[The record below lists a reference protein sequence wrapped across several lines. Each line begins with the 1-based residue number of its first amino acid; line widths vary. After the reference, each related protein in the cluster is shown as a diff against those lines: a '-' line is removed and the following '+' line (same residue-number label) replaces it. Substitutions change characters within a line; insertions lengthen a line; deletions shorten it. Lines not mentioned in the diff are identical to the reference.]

1 MMTIEPTHIAK
12 FSAVFAEA
20 VLTWLDSGE
29 PQWLTWDGH
38 SHRFDF
44 SSIEL
49 DEPIMPVMLIVDEN
63 WEKLCGEISEVT
75 DPESSHFDNEALR
88 NGIEDQLVNEGAG
101 ERILKM
107 HLKRLEKL
115 AEEGELEDD
124 SDRAEP
130 SNSEDL

>member
-1 MMTIEPTHIAK
+1 MSLETTQIAK

-49 DEPIMPVMLIVDEN
+49 DEPLLPVMLIIDEH
-63 WEKLCGEISEVT
+63 WEKLCGEIGEVT
-75 DPESSHFDNEALR
+75 DPESSHFDMEALR
-88 NGIEDQLVNEGAG
+88 VAIEEQLIEEGAG

-107 HLKRLEKL
+107 HLKRLEQL
-115 AEEGELEDD
+115 AEDGEPEDD
-124 SDRAEP
+124 GDRAEP
-130 SNSEDL
+130 ANSEDL